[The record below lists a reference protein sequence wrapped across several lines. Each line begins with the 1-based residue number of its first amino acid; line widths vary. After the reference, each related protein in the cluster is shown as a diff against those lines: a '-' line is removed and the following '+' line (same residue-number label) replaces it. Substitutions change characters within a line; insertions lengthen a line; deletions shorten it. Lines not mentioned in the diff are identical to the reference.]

1 MRSVIDERTIARA
14 AEMLLRAAPGSKVI
28 LFGSHA
34 RGQAGPDSDLD
45 FVVVEPRVTS
55 RREEAVRLRDVLRPL
70 RIPVDILVISEETFR
85 TWSDTPGTVVYEAAH
100 EGRVFDAVEAIR

>member
-1 MRSVIDERTIARA
+1 MIDEHTIAQA
-14 AEMLLRAAPGSKVI
+14 ARLLLEAAPGSTVI

-45 FVVVEPRVTS
+45 FLVVEPKVAS

-70 RIPVDILVISEETFR
+70 RVPADVLVVSEGTFR
-85 TWSDTPGTVVYEAAH
+85 GWSDTPGTVYYEAAH
-100 EGRVFDAVEAIR
+100 QGRTIHGTSGSR